1 MSIETN
7 TIEDEEEKEV
17 FVHTEDGKYVH
28 EDDTWTCEK
37 TGNVYSNLV
46 DSVSVYVNRWNTE
59 EWCQDAA
66 DTHAFYC
73 SRGNDYYS
81 SYRFSEIEVDGEMV
95 CHDRYADELY
105 YWDSDDEY
113 HWEEE
118 EEEEEEEND
127 IPDYH
132 DEYRPWEAE
141 DFGKELVFG
150 CELELKAIDDR
161 VKVKEIANNFNLI
174 AERDGSLCDT
184 CGIEIIGGPMK
195 LEEYKDSNWIKF
207 LKKVEGEAKG
217 WDAGKGYGMHISINR
232 KALSDFHVGKL
243 LVFIHSNEGLC
254 EKIAGRGATEYQTYV
269 DKTILHGKRRSS
281 DKYEALAIRDGS
293 RLECRIF
300 RSTLK
305 PSSFLK
311 NLEFVA
317 AAIEFTRFASCEKL
331 TSENFKG
338 WLKKN
343 TSQYKNLAKSLGMI
357 KANPKNIGNAESPEN

>member
-1 MSIETN
+1 MET
-7 TIEDEEEKEV
+7 TTTEEEEKEG
-17 FVHTEDGKYVH
+17 FVHTEDGEYIH

-37 TGNVYSNLV
+37 SGDVYSNLSE
-46 DSVSVYVNRWNTE
+46 SVSVYVSRWNTE

-66 DTHAFYC
+66 DNYAFLC
-73 SRGNDYYS
+73 EKDNDYYANA
-81 SYRFSEIEVDGEMV
+81 RFTEIEVDGEHI
-95 CHDRYADELY
+95 CYERHADDLY
-105 YWDSDDEY
+105 YWDSDGEY

-118 EEEEEEEND
+118 EEPEEEND

-132 DEYRPWEAE
+132 DEYRPWKEK
-141 DFGKELVFG
+141 DFGRELVFG

-161 VKVKEIANNFNLI
+161 VTVKDIAHNFNLI

-184 CGIEIIGGPMK
+184 YGIEIIGGPMK

-207 LKKVEGEAKG
+207 LKRVQGEAKG

-243 LVFIHSNEGLC
+243 LVFIHSNEELC

-269 DKTILHGKRRSS
+269 DKKIPHGKHMYG
-281 DKYEALAIRDGS
+281 DKYEALAIRDRN

-331 TSENFKG
+331 TGENFKS

-343 TSQYKNLAKSLGMI
+343 TREYKNLAKSLGMI
-357 KANPKNIGNAESPEN
+357 KINPKNVGGAESPEN

>member
-1 MSIETN
+1 METE
-7 TIEDEEEKEV
+7 IEDEEKEG
-17 FVHTEDGKYVH
+17 FVHTEDGEYVH
-28 EDDTWTCEK
+28 EDNTWTCEK
-37 TGNVYSNLV
+37 TGKVYSDDV
-46 DSVSVYVNRWNTE
+46 DAISVYVTRWSTQ

-66 DTHAFYC
+66 DSYAFFC
-73 SRGNDYYS
+73 DKSGDYYS
-81 SYRFSEIEVDGEMV
+81 NNRFTEIDVEGDTICKENYE
-95 CHDRYADELY
+95 DDLY
-105 YWDSDDEY
+105 YWDSDGEY
-113 HWEEE
+113 HWEE

-132 DEYRPWEAE
+132 DEYRPWEE
-141 DFGKELVFG
+141 KNFGKELVFG
-150 CELELKAIDDR
+150 CELELKATDDR
-161 VKVKEIANNFNLI
+161 VTVKDIANNCNLI

-184 CGIEIIGGPMK
+184 YGIEIIGPPMK
-195 LEEYKDSNWIKF
+195 LEEYSSNSNWMKF
-207 LKKVEGEAKG
+207 LEKVNGEAKG

-232 KALSDFHVGKL
+232 KALSDFHTGKL
-243 LVFIHSNEGLC
+243 LVFIHSNEELC

-269 DKTILHGKRRSS
+269 DKKIPHGKLYYG
-281 DKYEALAIRDGS
+281 DKYEALAIRDRN

-317 AAIEFTRFASCEKL
+317 AAIEFTRFASCENL
-331 TSENFKG
+331 TSGNFKS

-357 KANPKNIGNAESPEN
+357 KTNPKNVGENEQDS